1 MRRGPSS
8 AQSEGL
14 RLSGVRAVL
23 GLVHLLAPGL
33 ASRHLVSRPFGRGP
47 RVAVRAL
54 GVRQLAQALVTV
66 GAPNTAV
73 LSLGVG
79 ADAAHGASMLTLA
92 LFSRRWRRA
101 ALVEALIATAFASI
115 GAAVAVRTAP
125 PAAQAMVSA
134 LSVRASRGLP
144 SLNSSSGEPTDE
156 LGGRPLA

>member
-8 AQSEGL
+8 AQSEGT
-14 RLSGVRAVL
+14 RLSQVRAGL
-23 GLVHLLAPGL
+23 GLLHLLAPGL
-33 ASRHLVSRPFGRGP
+33 ASRHLVSQPLGRGS

-54 GVRQLAQALVTV
+54 GVRQLVQALVTV
-66 GAPNTAV
+66 GTPNTAV

-101 ALVEALIATAFASI
+101 ALVEALIATAFASV
-115 GAAVAVRTAP
+115 GAAVAVRTAAS
-125 PAAQAMVSA
+125 AARATASA
-134 LSVRASRGLP
+134 LSVLASRNLSP
-144 SLNSSSGEPTDE
+144 GEPPDE

>member
-8 AQSEGL
+8 VQSKGI
-14 RLSGVRAVL
+14 RLSQVRAGL

-33 ASRHLVSRPFGRGP
+33 ASRHLVSQPFGRGA

-79 ADAAHGASMLTLA
+79 TDAAHGASMLTLA

-101 ALVEALIATAFASI
+101 ALVEAVIATAFASA
-115 GAAVAVRTAP
+115 GAAVAVRTAE
-125 PAAQAMVSA
+125 PAARATVSA
-134 LSVRASRGLP
+134 LSVRAFRGLA
-144 SLNSSSGEPTDE
+144 SLNLPPGEPPDE
-156 LGGRPLA
+156 IGGRPLA